1 MNVVLPVDTAAM
13 SCSVSVVRLELSPVF
28 LLERDQSA
36 AAASSPAPD
45 PTMSVLSALPSS
57 KIFFLLCALEVDL
70 MENKPGI
77 WKV

>member
-1 MNVVLPVDTAAM
+1 MNVVLPVHTAAM

-45 PTMSVLSALPSS
+45 PTMSILSVLPSS
-57 KIFFLLCALEVDL
+57 EIFSTFSVHWRW
-70 MENKPGI
+70 I
-77 WKV
+77 

>member
-1 MNVVLPVDTAAM
+1 MNVVLPVHTAAM

-28 LLERDQSA
+28 LLDRDQSA

>member
-1 MNVVLPVDTAAM
+1 MNVVLPVHTAAM

-28 LLERDQSA
+28 LLDRDQSA

-77 WKV
+77 WQV